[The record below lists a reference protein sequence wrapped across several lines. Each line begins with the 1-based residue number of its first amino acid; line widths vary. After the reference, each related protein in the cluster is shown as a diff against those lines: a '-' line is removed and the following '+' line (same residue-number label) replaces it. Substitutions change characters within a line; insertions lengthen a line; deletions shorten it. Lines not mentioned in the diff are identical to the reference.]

1 VLLSE
6 NDFRVF
12 VCVCVSVCVYICDTQ
27 GGLCVYQH
35 YSRCTISMEMGR
47 CVKMICLCACVR
59 VCMCA
64 CVWGGAGGC
73 GCVCVWVYVCV
84 CVYVCVSVLF
94 KVYDVDGDGALSE
107 SDIRIT
113 FQRLVG
119 VSASR
124 KQVGTQD
131 MRGGGRGG
139 SHTHMLM

>member
-1 VLLSE
+1 VCVSALFKVHDFNGDGALCE
-6 NDFRVF
+6 NDLLVCVRACVH
-12 VCVCVSVCVYICDTQ
+12 VCVCV
-27 GGLCVYQH
+27 GG
-35 YSRCTISMEMGR
+35 G
-47 CVKMICLCACVR
+47 
-59 VCMCA
+59 
-64 CVWGGAGGC
+64 

-84 CVYVCVSVLF
+84 CLYVCVSVLF